1 MASIQ
6 GIAVENVAF
15 MLATDGRSFS
25 GCKSINPV
33 SAQKNLFGHLKKFA
47 PVFSANFYRHS

>member
-1 MASIQ
+1 MASNQ

-25 GCKSINPV
+25 VCKSINPV
-33 SAQKNLFGHLKKFA
+33 SAQKIFLGI
-47 PVFSANFYRHS
+47 